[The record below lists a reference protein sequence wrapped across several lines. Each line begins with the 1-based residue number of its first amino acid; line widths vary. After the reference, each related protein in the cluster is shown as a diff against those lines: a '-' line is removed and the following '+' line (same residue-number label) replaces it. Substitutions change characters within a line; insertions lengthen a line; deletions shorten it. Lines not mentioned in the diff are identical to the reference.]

1 MKKITYLIAL
11 LSISINLHSQ
21 IREKGDFEITPK
33 VGMSSS
39 RYYVSGNPS
48 SSLTSINYGINADYY
63 LSKSWSIKS
72 GILYQKMG
80 GKSNDQNFEIN
91 YLNLPLN
98 ANWHFGA
105 TRKWNLNFGFTQSF
119 KISGSENQNILGIK
133 VNNNQNGLNVGIGY
147 KIEISK
153 NTGILLDYQFFSGLT
168 NIAEDD
174 IYEIKNKVGNINI
187 GIVVKL

>member
-1 MKKITYLIAL
+1 MKKLTYLIIL

-21 IREKGDFEITPK
+21 VRIKGDFEITTK
-33 VGMSSS
+33 VGRSSS
-39 RYYVSGNPS
+39 RYYISGNPS
-48 SSLTSINYGINADYY
+48 SPLTSTNFGINADYY

-72 GILYQKMG
+72 GLLYQKMG
-80 GKSNDQNFEIN
+80 GKSGGQNYEIN

-105 TRKWNLNFGFTQSF
+105 TRKWNLNFGFIQSF
-119 KISGSENQNILGIK
+119 KISGSEKQNILGTNI
-133 VNNNQNGLNVGIGY
+133 NNKQTGLNVGIGY

-153 NTGILLDYQFFSGLT
+153 NIGILLDYQFLSGLK

-174 IYEIKNKVGNINI
+174 IYEIKNKVGNLNL
-187 GIVVKL
+187 GIVIKL